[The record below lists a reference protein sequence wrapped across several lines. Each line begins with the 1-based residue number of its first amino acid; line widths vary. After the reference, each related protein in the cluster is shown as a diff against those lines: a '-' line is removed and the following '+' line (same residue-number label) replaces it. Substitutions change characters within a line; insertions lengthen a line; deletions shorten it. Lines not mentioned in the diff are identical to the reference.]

1 MFFFF
6 LSLSHPI
13 RSPSDRNA
21 PSPWAIRSVRV
32 LSKAT
37 IWSTFSC
44 STGVIQSA
52 VMKFSLIV
60 AVVVLALAQGSFA
73 QEALNLDNL
82 SQYFEDLKNKM
93 PQDLSEIIRNPDLV
107 NQARTFLEERK
118 AQLEPLAIQIQE
130 QLRAASTNVEEQLKP
145 LATQLQPMF
154 ENLQKQVEAMV
165 QTMRDQAAAI
175 GN

>member
-21 PSPWAIRSVRV
+21 SSPWAIRSVRV

-44 STGVIQSA
+44 ST
-52 VMKFSLIV
+52 
-60 AVVVLALAQGSFA
+60 GSFA